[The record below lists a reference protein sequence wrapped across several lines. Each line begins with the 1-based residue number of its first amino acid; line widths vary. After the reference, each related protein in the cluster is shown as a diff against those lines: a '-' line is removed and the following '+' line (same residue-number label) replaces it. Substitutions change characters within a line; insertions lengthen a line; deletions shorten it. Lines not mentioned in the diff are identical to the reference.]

1 MDANIQ
7 KYQAFIKTVEY
18 GSFTKAAEALS
29 YSQSGISRMIAD
41 LERDWNMSLL
51 ARSRAGVSLTSDGV
65 RLLPFAQSVCAE
77 YDKLQMQVDDMAGMK
92 SGLIRIGTFSSVATH
107 WLPHIIRAFQ
117 EDYPHIDYELV
128 MGDYGEIESWL
139 LDGRV
144 DCGFLQLPTHPD
156 LEVLLIDRDELMAV
170 VPEDHPLAVKDH
182 IPLED
187 LCDDP
192 FLLLHKGENTV
203 VADVFDRAG
212 LRPDVHFTTWDDYAI
227 MAMVE
232 CGLGVGILPALI
244 LKRVPYRIAARPLV
258 QPAFRNIG
266 LALRSKESASLP
278 TKRFLEYLDYR

>member
-41 LERDWNMSLL
+41 LERDWNVSLL

>member
-41 LERDWNMSLL
+41 LERDWNVSLL

-278 TKRFLEYLDYR
+278 TKHFLEYLDYR